1 MQQSA
6 KTGAADVLDIE
17 FSLALHNR
25 TGKYF
30 IGRDLLQDQAD
41 QIGAIWYWRARR
53 ERLPEGLD
61 ARIIGRALAIEL
73 QFRERSSR
81 FDRTFARIRSPRPV
95 LHLDPFTAPAH
106 RLLPSDAVLC
116 HDMGPITHPDLFMP
130 DVALAYVRVFDEIRK
145 GGPHM
150 IFVSRASQDAFHA
163 LYGEAYRS
171 SRVIYPSIRTEL
183 DLTQDMRPASDIVE
197 PFLLMVGSVG
207 ARKNQ
212 LRVVR
217 AFERSGLAARGFQL
231 VICGGW
237 EPGYEAVAAAAAGVA
252 NVRLM
257 GYADDAVLNWLYA
270 HASGFVLPSLLEG
283 FGIPVAEAIRKGL
296 VPLIARGTVLEEVAG
311 VGAVAVDALDEGEIA
326 EGLKTLALMPM
337 EEKHRRVASMT
348 RSLPRFSREG
358 FRSGWARAFEEILG
372 ARQSPSLRPERLEG
386 VRQG

>member
-1 MQQSA
+1 MLQPDRRNQ
-6 KTGAADVLDIE
+6 AAVLDIE

-30 IGRDLLQDQAD
+30 IGRDLLQDHAAL
-41 QIGAIWYWRARR
+41 IGTIWYWRARR
-53 ERLPEGLD
+53 QRLPEGLD
-61 ARIIGRALAIEL
+61 ARVIGRALAVEL
-73 QFRERSSR
+73 QLREKSPR

-95 LHLDPFTAPAH
+95 LHLDPFTVPAH
-106 RLLPSDAVLC
+106 RLTPNDAVLC
-116 HDMGPITHPDLFMP
+116 HDMGPVTHPDLFMP
-130 DVALAYVRVFDEIRK
+130 DVALAYIRVFDEIRRA
-145 GGPHM
+145 GPHM

-163 LYGEAYRS
+163 LYGDEYRS
-171 SRVIYPSIRTEL
+171 SRVIYPAIRTEV
-183 DLTQDMRPASDIVE
+183 DRTENMRPAPDLGQ

-217 AFERSGLAARGFQL
+217 AFERSGLARRGFHL

-237 EPGYEAVAAAAAGVA
+237 EPGYEAVAEAAANVA

-257 GYADDAVLNWLYA
+257 GYADDAVLNWLYT

-326 EGLKTLALMPM
+326 EGLQTLAFMSA
-337 EEKHRRVASMT
+337 EEKRRRVASMSH
-348 RSLPRFSREG
+348 SLPRFTRES
-358 FRSGWARAFEEILG
+358 FRQGWGRAFEEVLG
-372 ARQSPSLRPERLEG
+372 APNAGL
-386 VRQG
+386 V